1 MDDGPIFIELSSGA
15 RLKPQV
21 RTILKGNTFDP
32 EVCCRTNMKSNPERR
47 KYPDQYEK
55 WIPAA
60 IAVLVLII
68 LGMLVVT
75 IGIALNLITF

>member
-1 MDDGPIFIELSSGA
+1 
-15 RLKPQV
+15 
-21 RTILKGNTFDP
+21 
-32 EVCCRTNMKSNPERR
+32 MKSNPERR

-75 IGIALNLITF
+75 IGVALNLITF